1 MNDLLLILVLLT
13 DPTSRPTADAIVT
26 RLKDQGVAAQV
37 VIGPEAVAALQERG
51 VTDVD
56 LTTQPAVGAAL
67 TGKNLTLA
75 VVRLDRQERG
85 GNIVVEARVWA
96 GGHQDRQVAISGT
109 MKLTAD
115 PAKPD
120 APAVMK
126 LQDPVDNTVRG
137 VVAMLAPWL
146 AAGGQSPAAETENQ
160 LAGMAEQN
168 QWAKIIVQT
177 DSLAKPTPR
186 QRYYRILA
194 LVHTDRRPEAEAAVA
209 AFRAEKPTH
218 VLLNALDDLLAPV
231 VKPYPE
237 PHEPDINNATAV
249 DDGSNVLK

>member
-13 DPTSRPTADAIVT
+13 DPSSRPTAEAIAT
-26 RLKDQGVAAQV
+26 RLKDQGVAARV
-37 VIGPEAVAALQERG
+37 VIGPEAVTILQERG
-51 VTDVD
+51 VADAD
-56 LTTQPAVGAAL
+56 LTTQPAIGTAL
-67 TGKNLTLA
+67 TGKDLKFA

-109 MKLTAD
+109 KVLTTD

-120 APAVMK
+120 APPVMK

-146 AAGGQSPAAETENQ
+146 AAGGSSPAAETENQ
-160 LAGMAEQN
+160 LAGFADQN
-168 QWAKIIVQT
+168 EWQKIIVQT
-177 DSLAKPTPR
+177 DNVAKPTPR

-194 LVHTDRRPEAEAAVA
+194 LVHTERRPEAEAAVA
-209 AFRAEKPTH
+209 AFRAEKPNH

-237 PHEPDINNATAV
+237 PHEPDINNATV
-249 DDGSNVLK
+249 EDDGGNVLK